1 MPPRKRTPA
10 SESASAL
17 EAVTRLLT
25 ERQKYEQWLRELD
38 EKKDSTPEKVFVR
51 VKEDYSTRLQ
61 EVVGALREHTS
72 TMQEHARNL
81 MVRLK
86 ELEVSEEELL
96 EEQSENELRAK
107 VGELSQSEFE
117 TSTKKAQRMLAKF
130 KEDQELIADDLTRIR
145 DLVSGNSGDQAA
157 VAAAEP
163 PRHST
168 DFDELEFLKSV
179 VGPTT
184 PVAPSA
190 PRVSAA
196 KPAVPQPAPP
206 SAGSAPAAPPA
217 PPKAPEAPKP
227 EAPKPEASKAPVAKS
242 GTPASTSRVTSETPS
257 ALHSQIDQP
266 KTLKCAECGAMN
278 YPSEWYCERCGAE
291 LTVV

>member
-10 SESASAL
+10 SESSSAL
-17 EAVTRLLT
+17 EAVTKLMT

-38 EKKDSTPEKVFVR
+38 EKKDTTPEKVFVR

-61 EVVGALREHTS
+61 EVVDALREHTS
-72 TMQEHARNL
+72 AMQEHARNL

-107 VGELSQSEFE
+107 VGELSQAEFE
-117 TSTKKAQRMLAKF
+117 TGKKKAQRLLVKF
-130 KEDQELIADDLTRIR
+130 KEDQELVADDLTRIR
-145 DLVSGNSGDQAA
+145 DLLSGNADQNATA
-157 VAAAEP
+157 DEP

-184 PVAPSA
+184 PVVPPA
-190 PRVSAA
+190 RVSSA
-196 KPAVPQPAPP
+196 KPAVSQPAPP
-206 SAGSAPAAPPA
+206 PAAAAPAPA
-217 PPKAPEAPKP
+217 PTAALPKAAEAPKSEP
-227 EAPKPEASKAPVAKS
+227 SKAPVAKG
-242 GTPASTSRVTSETPS
+242 GTPASTSRMPSETPS
-257 ALHSQIDQP
+257 ALHSQIEQP

>member
-1 MPPRKRTPA
+1 MKLMA
-10 SESASAL
+10 
-17 EAVTRLLT
+17 
-25 ERQKYEQWLRELD
+25 EREKYEQWLRELD
-38 EKKDSTPEKVFVR
+38 EKRDSTPEKVFVR

-61 EVVGALREHTS
+61 EVVDALREHTS
-72 TMQEHARNL
+72 AMQEHARNL

-117 TSTKKAQRMLAKF
+117 TSKKKAQRLLVKF
-130 KEDQELIADDLTRIR
+130 KEDQEMVADDLTRIR
-145 DLVSGNSGDQAA
+145 DLLSGDADQNATA
-157 VAAAEP
+157 DEP

-184 PVAPSA
+184 PVAPPA

-196 KPAVPQPAPP
+196 KPAVSQAEPTSAAPTPAPP
-206 SAGSAPAAPPA
+206 PAAPPA
-217 PPKAPEAPKP
+217 PPAPAKAAEAPKP
-227 EAPKPEASKAPVAKS
+227 EAPKPEAPVAKA
-242 GTPASTSRVTSETPS
+242 GTPASTLRVTSETPN
-257 ALHSQIDQP
+257 ALHSQQSGQP

-291 LTVV
+291 LTLV

>member
-1 MPPRKRTPA
+1 M
-10 SESASAL
+10 
-17 EAVTRLLT
+17 T

-51 VKEDYSTRLQ
+51 VREDYSTRLQ
-61 EVVGALREHTS
+61 EVVAALGEHTS
-72 TMQEHARNL
+72 AMQEHARNL

-107 VGELSQSEFE
+107 VGELSQTEFE
-117 TSTKKAQRMLAKF
+117 TSKKKAQRLLAKF

-145 DLVSGNSGDQAA
+145 DLVSGNNADQAA
-157 VAAAEP
+157 AAAAEP

-184 PVAPSA
+184 PVAPAA
-190 PRVSAA
+190 PRVSSA
-196 KPAVPQPAPP
+196 KPVVPQPAPASP
-206 SAGSAPAAPPA
+206 APARAAPPA
-217 PPKAPEAPKP
+217 PPRAAEAPKA
-227 EAPKPEASKAPVAKS
+227 EAPKAPVAKG
-242 GTPASTSRVTSETPS
+242 GTPASTSRMPSETPS
-257 ALHSQIDQP
+257 ALHSQIEQP